1 MEIKKILKILF
12 IIILLNIGTN
22 SFSFASTKNKII
34 VSVENQII
42 SSYELKNKIKTML
55 FLSNQ
60 NLSQKNI
67 DFTKQIALQQL
78 IDYKLKKNQITK
90 FNIKSDNNI
99 QINNHLE
106 SLSSKYKTN
115 IDGMKKI
122 FKNNNL
128 DFELYV
134 NEIETEFNWQ
144 KLIFSTFRDKITLDK
159 NEIDNELN
167 DLLETKSNLQEY
179 ELAEIEISLKNNS
192 DDKNTIIE
200 VNNQIEKIGFEK
212 TAIKYSMSTTSLD
225 GGKIGWIN
233 SKSLSKKI
241 LTILDKMK
249 IGDISEPIIQTNT
262 ATIIKL
268 LDKKTINLNEMDLN
282 ELRKKI
288 VNNKK
293 NELLSLYSNN
303 YLSKIK
309 NNALIEIR

>member
-22 SFSFASTKNKII
+22 SFASTKNKII

-144 KLIFSTFRDKITLDK
+144 KLIFRTFRDKITLDK
-159 NEIDNELN
+159 SEIDNELN

-179 ELAEIEISLKNNS
+179 ELSEIEISLKNNS
-192 DDKNTIIE
+192 DDKNTIRE

-212 TAIKYSMSTTSLD
+212 TAVKYSMSTTSLD

-268 LDKKTINLNEMDLN
+268 LDKKTINLNETDMD

>member
-34 VSVENQII
+34 VSVEDQII

-144 KLIFSTFRDKITLDK
+144 KLIFRTFRDKITLDK

-192 DDKNTIIE
+192 DDKNTFIE

-233 SKSLSKKI
+233 SKSLSKKV
-241 LTILDKMK
+241 LTTLDKMK

-268 LDKKTINLNEMDLN
+268 LDKKTINLNKTDMD

>member
-1 MEIKKILKILF
+1 MEIKKKFLKILLV
-12 IIILLNIGTN
+12 IVLLNIETN
-22 SFSFASTKNKII
+22 SFALTKNKII

-78 IDYKLKKNQITK
+78 IDYKLKKNQTTK
-90 FNIKSDNNI
+90 FNIKLDNNI

-115 IDGMKKI
+115 IDGMKNI

-144 KLIFSTFRDKITLDK
+144 KLIFRNFKDKITLDK
-159 NEIDNELN
+159 EEIDNELN
-167 DLLETKSNLQEY
+167 NLLETQSNLQEY
-179 ELAEIEISLKNNS
+179 ELAEIEISLKNNLEDQS
-192 DDKNTIIE
+192 TLLEI
-200 VNNQIEKIGFEK
+200 NNQIKEIGFER
-212 TAIKYSMSTTSLD
+212 TAIKYSMSSTSLD
-225 GGKIGWIN
+225 GGKIGWIS
-233 SKSLSKKI
+233 SKALSKKI
-241 LTILDKMK
+241 LIIIDKME
-249 IGDISEPIIQTNT
+249 IGDISEPIIQTDI

-268 LDKKTINLNEMDLN
+268 LDKKTTNLNDIDLD

>member
-22 SFSFASTKNKII
+22 SFASTKNKII

-144 KLIFSTFRDKITLDK
+144 KLIFRTFRDKITLDK

-179 ELAEIEISLKNNS
+179 ELAEIEISLKNN
-192 DDKNTIIE
+192 
-200 VNNQIEKIGFEK
+200 
-212 TAIKYSMSTTSLD
+212 
-225 GGKIGWIN
+225 
-233 SKSLSKKI
+233 
-241 LTILDKMK
+241 
-249 IGDISEPIIQTNT
+249 
-262 ATIIKL
+262 
-268 LDKKTINLNEMDLN
+268 
-282 ELRKKI
+282 
-288 VNNKK
+288 
-293 NELLSLYSNN
+293 
-303 YLSKIK
+303 
-309 NNALIEIR
+309 

>member
-1 MEIKKILKILF
+1 MKIKKILKILF

-22 SFSFASTKNKII
+22 SFASTKNKII

-67 DFTKQIALQQL
+67 NFTKQIALQQL

-99 QINNHLE
+99 QINNHLK

-144 KLIFSTFRDKITLDK
+144 KLIFRTFRDKITLDK

-167 DLLETKSNLQEY
+167 DLLETKGNLQEY

-192 DDKNTIIE
+192 DDKNTILE

-225 GGKIGWIN
+225 GGKIGWIS

-249 IGDISEPIIQTNT
+249 IGDISEPLIQTNT

-268 LDKKTINLNEMDLN
+268 LDKKTINLNETDMD